1 MSAPRMTAVFECDIQ
16 KIEGNPFHIETP
28 FGKAIS
34 VGIGDAFSEI
44 EELEARADPCDPTQD
59 ERVKAL
65 EAENARLRDALKASR
80 EVHCGISEHI
90 LACGKY
96 AAGGPVDTKGIF
108 ADSQRARLG
117 VDAALRDMGVV

>member
-44 EELEARADPCDPTQD
+44 EELEARADLCDPTQD

-65 EAENARLRDALKASR
+65 VEAAKRLADMWDKDAMDR
-80 EVHCGISEHI
+80 I
-90 LACGKY
+90 
-96 AAGGPVDTKGIF
+96 GPATRQV
-108 ADSQRARLG
+108 RA
-117 VDAALRDMGVV
+117 VLRDMGVE